1 LHGGLASDKLDPFT
15 MRTALYV
22 LFGFVALVQI
32 SPSRAA
38 DLYSYVNSEAA
49 RIERQ
54 SADSINDFK
63 TPEGRARR
71 HAELL
76 DMFGLSPMPARGDLH
91 ATITGRLE
99 DDTVAV
105 EKIHFQSSPGL
116 YVTANLYLPK
126 KIDAP
131 LPAVLYVCG
140 HAEVKT
146 NGVSFGNKTAYQ
158 HHGAWFARNG
168 YACLVIDTVQ
178 LGEIPGLHHGTYREG
193 MWWWNSR
200 GYSPAAVEA
209 WNCIRALDYL
219 ETRPEIDK
227 TRFAITGRSGG
238 GAYSWFT
245 TALDPRIKVA
255 APVAGITD
263 LHNHVIDGTVEGHCD
278 CMFFVNTYAW
288 DYPMLAACAAPR
300 PLLVVNTDKDSIF
313 PLDGVMRTYTKLPNL
328 YRALGNTND
337 LGLVIGP
344 GPHKDTQDLQ
354 IPVFRWFNHYL
365 RHTDEIIDLPATNHF
380 TAAQLRVFEKIPADQ
395 RNTTVHEWFIPK
407 AAPGP
412 RIATREQWTQQRDQW
427 MRDLR
432 QKVFRNWPQDPATDP
447 QLEKPALA
455 PINNGVVLVKNTRP
469 MLGLDAKAQTQLRR
483 RYMLIGTTLD
493 ATRVHDIVWAIEQL
507 NRTNPGQYHTY
518 EAEGNNAAN
527 LLFASL
533 FTDKI
538 KTLRLKNL
546 PATLDKHGPDYLN
559 ILRVLDIREALALAF
574 EHTNLEL
581 TDTHADETYAEA
593 IARTLNWS
601 QYLERK
607 D

>member
-1 LHGGLASDKLDPFT
+1 MKAVVVATAFSLIIIQTASAANQSDGGLYD
-15 MRTALYV
+15 
-22 LFGFVALVQI
+22 
-32 SPSRAA
+32 
-38 DLYSYVNSEAA
+38 YVNSAAA
-49 RIERQ
+49 RIEAQ
-54 SADSINDFK
+54 AQKNLEEFK
-63 TPEGRARR
+63 TEEGRARL
-71 HAELL
+71 HAEAL
-76 DMFGLSPMPARGDLH
+76 DMFGLSPIPERGDLH
-91 ATITGRLE
+91 ATITGRIE

-105 EKIHFQSSPGL
+105 EKIHFQSSPHL

-126 KIDAP
+126 HIEAP
-131 LPAVLYVCG
+131 LPTVLYVCG

-146 NGVSFGNKTAYQ
+146 NGMSYGNKTAYQ

-200 GYSPAAVEA
+200 GYSPACVEA

-245 TALDPRIKVA
+245 TALDPRIRVA

-263 LHNHVIDGTVEGHCD
+263 LRNHVIDGTVEGHCD

-300 PLLVVNTDKDSIF
+300 PLLIVNSDKDSIF
-313 PLDGVMRTYTKLPNL
+313 PLDGVIRTHTYVANL
-328 YRALGNTND
+328 YKFFGNTND

-354 IPVFRWFNHYL
+354 VPVFRWFNHYL
-365 RHTDEIIDLPATNHF
+365 RKSDPIIDLPATNHF
-380 TAAQLRVFEKIPADQ
+380 TAAHLRVFDKLPADE
-395 RNTTVHEWFIPK
+395 RNSTVQEWFIPE

-412 RIATREQWTQQRDQW
+412 QIGSAEQWNQQRNEW
-427 MRDLR
+427 MRGLR
-432 QKVFRNWPQDPATDP
+432 EKVFRNWPQSGEPTRTDFLKHEGSAYIVSDPRSIS
-447 QLEKPALA
+447 ALDKKDQ
-455 PINNGVVLVKNTRP
+455 V
-469 MLGLDAKAQTQLRR
+469 QLRR
-483 RYMLIGTTLD
+483 RYMLVGTTLD
-493 ATRVHDIVWAIEQL
+493 SMRVFDIVNAVNSISEKQIIL
-507 NRTNPGQYHTY
+507 
-518 EAEGNNAAN
+518 EARGDMAAN
-527 LLFASL
+527 ALFASV

-538 KTLRLKNL
+538 KTLRLKGL
-546 PATLDKHGPDYLN
+546 PASLDRSGPDYLN
-559 ILRVLDIREALALAF
+559 VLRVLDIREALALAA

-581 TDTHADETYAEA
+581 TDTHVDLSYAELMA
-593 IARTLNWS
+593 TKLGWS
-601 QYLERK
+601 PYLERK

>member
-1 LHGGLASDKLDPFT
+1 MKRILFAA
-15 MRTALYV
+15 ALSV
-22 LFGFVALVQI
+22 LTFGAAERGET
-32 SPSRAA
+32 SR
-38 DLYSYVNSEAA
+38 LYDYVNSEAL
-49 RIERQ
+49 RIEQQASR
-54 SADSINDFK
+54 DLEDFK

-71 HAELL
+71 HAEALE
-76 DMFGLSPMPARGDLH
+76 MFGLSPMPERGDLH
-91 ATITGRLE
+91 ATVTGRLE
-99 DDTVAV
+99 DDTVVV
-105 EKIHFQSSPGL
+105 EKLHFQSSPGL

-126 KIDAP
+126 KIEAP

-146 NGVSFGNKTAYQ
+146 NDVSYGNKTAYQ

-238 GAYSWFT
+238 GAYSWFA

-300 PLLVVNTDKDSIF
+300 PVLIVNSDKDSIF
-313 PLDGVMRTYTKLPNL
+313 PLDGVIRTQNKVASL
-328 YRALGNTND
+328 YKFFGNTND

-354 IPVFRWFNHYL
+354 VPVFRWFNHYL
-365 RHTDEIIDLPATNHF
+365 RKTDAIIDLPATNHF
-380 TAAQLRVFEKIPADQ
+380 TAAQLRVFDKLPADE
-395 RNTTVHEWFIPK
+395 RNSTVHEWFIPK

-412 RIATREQWTQQRDQW
+412 QIANAEQWTKQRDEW
-427 MRDLR
+427 LR
-432 QKVFRNWPQDPATDP
+432 NLQRKVFRNWPTSPLAPHDA
-447 QLEKPALA
+447 KPAFLKGEGSSYKISDPR
-455 PINNGVVLVKNTRP
+455 PIANLDKN
-469 MLGLDAKAQTQLRR
+469 AQVQLRR
-483 RYMLIGTTLD
+483 RYMLVGTTLD
-493 ATRVHDIVWAIEQL
+493 SMRVFDIVDAVKSLPAITL
-507 NRTNPGQYHTY
+507 
-518 EAEGNNAAN
+518 EAEGDMAAN
-527 LLFASL
+527 ALFASL

-546 PATLDKHGPDYLN
+546 PATLDKSGPDYLN
-559 ILRVLDIREALALAF
+559 ILRILDIREALVLAA
-574 EHTNLEL
+574 EHTNIEL
-581 TDTHADETYAEA
+581 TDSHADLSYAESTA
-593 IARTLNWS
+593 KTLGWS
-601 QYLERK
+601 AHLEHPR
-607 D
+607 